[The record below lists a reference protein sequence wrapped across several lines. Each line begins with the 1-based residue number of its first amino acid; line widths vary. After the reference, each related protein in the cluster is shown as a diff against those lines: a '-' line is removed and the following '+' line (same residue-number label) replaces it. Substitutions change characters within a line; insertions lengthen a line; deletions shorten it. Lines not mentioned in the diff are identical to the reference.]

1 MVIVEE
7 YVNLFR
13 VCLSDS
19 VGYVFQ
25 LLVCVVVGIP
35 CYSGEDTGDVRIY
48 NPATDSWSLG
58 TSSPIFDAEFYQAG
72 VVAGKIY
79 VIGGRGTFTGNEE
92 YDPSTD
98 TWTFKTP
105 MPTGRPNDLTLKIY
119 P

>member
-1 MVIVEE
+1 MVTKA
-7 YVNLFR
+7 
-13 VCLSDS
+13 
-19 VGYVFQ
+19 
-25 LLVCVVVGIP
+25 LLPEPCEGAAGAVVGNKTYVLKG
-35 CYSGEDTGDVRIY
+35 YSGEDTGDVRIY

-58 TSSPIFDAEFYQAG
+58 TSSPTFDAEFYQAG

-92 YDPSTD
+92 YAPSTD